1 MLKRVWI
8 LQNTILVEVYYNSKP
23 KVIIS
28 FTKETS
34 FVLCREKYAKEK
46 ENTYIPLKLFINTPK
61 VVKFNRKVAEA
72 LTTK

>member
-34 FVLCREKYAKEK
+34 FMLCREKYAKEK
-46 ENTYIPLKLFINTPK
+46 ENT
-61 VVKFNRKVAEA
+61 
-72 LTTK
+72 

>member
-8 LQNTILVEVYYNSKP
+8 LQNTVVVEVYYNSKP

-34 FVLCREKYAKEK
+34 FVLCKEKYAKEK
-46 ENTYIPLKLFINTPK
+46 ENT
-61 VVKFNRKVAEA
+61 
-72 LTTK
+72 